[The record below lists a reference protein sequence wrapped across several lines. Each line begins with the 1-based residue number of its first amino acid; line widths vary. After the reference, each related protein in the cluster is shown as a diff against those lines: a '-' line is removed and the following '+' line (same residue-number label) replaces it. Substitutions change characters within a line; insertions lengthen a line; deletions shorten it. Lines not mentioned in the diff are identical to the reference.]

1 MSGDSY
7 YKDNKARR
15 IVTEVLRHPSMRS
28 PRAASRL
35 PISEPAGLIF
45 RQLKLMHYK
54 STHKQRLVEL
64 FWHCSKFCRK
74 NSKYF
79 ERFGDWSVYSTIIL
93 FGFFISLLFVKGVVS
108 KESAPFLC
116 AGSANLRIGSSPGCW
131 KVPDGSLA
139 ILVGLCF
146 DFGP

>member
-1 MSGDSY
+1 MSGDSC

-15 IVTEVLRHPSMRS
+15 IVTEVMRNPSMRS

-35 PISEPAGLIF
+35 PNIRTGEFHF
-45 RQLKLMHYK
+45 RRLKLMRYK
-54 STHKQRLVEL
+54 STYRQRLVGL
-64 FWHCSKFCRK
+64 FWRCSKFCRK

-93 FGFFISLLFVKGVVS
+93 FRFFISLLFVKGVVS

-116 AGSANLRIGSSPGCW
+116 AGSANLGIGSSLGCW

-139 ILVGLCF
+139 IPGLCF
-146 DFGP
+146 NFGP